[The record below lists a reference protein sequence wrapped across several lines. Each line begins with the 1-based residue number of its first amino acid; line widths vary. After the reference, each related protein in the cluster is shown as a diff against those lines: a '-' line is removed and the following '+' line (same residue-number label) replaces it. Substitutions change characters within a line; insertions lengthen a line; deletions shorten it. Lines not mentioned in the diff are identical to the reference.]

1 MYRKDNGISCI
12 GMIVVADYNSIA
24 SAYNSIAA
32 AACNSIMVALVIC
45 AFKDIALV
53 F

>member
-1 MYRKDNGISCI
+1 MYKKDNGISCI
-12 GMIVVADYNSIA
+12 GMIV
-24 SAYNSIAA
+24 A

>member
-12 GMIVVADYNSIA
+12 RMIVAAAYNSIA
-24 SAYNSIAA
+24 S
-32 AACNSIMVALVIC
+32 ACNSIMVALVIC